1 VLRRARISDV
11 KDIQKLVNGFARR
24 HKIIQRSLNDLYDNI
39 RDIFVYESRGR
50 IVGTLSL
57 HVSWE
62 DLAEIRSLA
71 ISRASQGKGIGTALI
86 NAALEDAAVL
96 GIKRVFSLTYIP
108 GYFHKQGFRDIDKSE
123 LPSKIWTDCL
133 NCPLFP
139 ECEEEAVIIEINKR
153 KGKRK

>member
-1 VLRRARISDV
+1 MIRRARISDV
-11 KDIQKLVNGFARR
+11 KEVQRLVNGFARK

-39 RDIFVYESRGR
+39 RDILVYETRGK
-50 IVGTLSL
+50 IKGTLSL

-71 ISRASQGKGIGTALI
+71 VTKAHQGGGIGRKLI
-86 NAALEDAAVL
+86 EAALEDAAEL
-96 GIKRVFSLTYIP
+96 GINRVFSLTYIP
-108 GYFHKQGFRDIDKSE
+108 EYFHKLGFIDIDKSE

-139 ECEEEAVIIEINKR
+139 ECDEEAVIIRIKKR
-153 KGKRK
+153 GKKK

>member
-1 VLRRARISDV
+1 LIRRARISDV
-11 KDIQKLVNGFARR
+11 KAVQKLVNGFAKK

-39 RDIFVYESRGR
+39 RDILVYETRGR
-50 IVGTLSL
+50 IQGTLSL

-71 ISRASQGKGIGTALI
+71 VARPYQGRGVGKKLI
-86 NAALEDAAVL
+86 EAALEDAAVL
-96 GIKRVFSLTYIP
+96 GINRVFSLTYIP
-108 GYFHKQGFRDIDKSE
+108 GYFHKLGFENIDKSE

-139 ECEEEAVIIEINKR
+139 ECEEEAVVIAIKSKGR
-153 KGKRK
+153 KK

>member
-1 VLRRARISDV
+1 M
-11 KDIQKLVNGFARR
+11 QKLVNGFAKR
-24 HKIIQRSLNDLYDNI
+24 HKMMQRSLNDLYDNI

-50 IVGTLSL
+50 IAGTLSL

-71 ISRASQGKGIGTALI
+71 VAKASQGRGVGQALI
-86 NAALEDAAVL
+86 EAALDDAVAL

-108 GYFHKQGFRDIDKSE
+108 DFFHKLGFRDIDKSE

-139 ECEEEAVIIEINKR
+139 ECDEEAVIIDIKK
-153 KGKRK
+153 KGRH

>member
-1 VLRRARISDV
+1 LIRRARLSDV
-11 KDIQKLVNGFARR
+11 REVQKLVNGFAKR
-24 HKIIQRSLNDLYDNI
+24 HRIIQRSLNDLYDNI
-39 RDIFVYESRGR
+39 RDIFIYEIKGR
-50 IVGTLSL
+50 VVGTLSL

-71 ISRASQGKGIGTALI
+71 IAKASQGKGIGTALI
-86 NAALEDAAVL
+86 DAALEDAAVL
-96 GIKRVFSLTYIP
+96 GVKRVFSLTYIP
-108 GYFHKQGFRDIDKSE
+108 GYFHKMGFRDIDKSE

-139 ECEEEAVIIEINKR
+139 ECEEEAVIIDIKR

>member
-1 VLRRARISDV
+1 MIRRARLSDV
-11 KDIQKLVNGFARR
+11 REVQKLVNGFAKR
-24 HKIIQRSLNDLYDNI
+24 HRIIQRSLNDLYDNI
-39 RDIFVYESRGR
+39 RDIFIYEIKGR
-50 IVGTLSL
+50 VVGTLSL

-71 ISRASQGKGIGTALI
+71 IAKASQGKGIGTALI
-86 NAALEDAAVL
+86 DAALEDAAVL
-96 GIKRVFSLTYIP
+96 GVKRVFSLTYIP
-108 GYFHKQGFRDIDKSE
+108 GYFHKMGFRDIDKSE

-139 ECEEEAVIIEINKR
+139 ECEEEAVIIDIKR